1 MADQRK
7 LPMDHPV
14 VVTFLVLAVI
24 TAMSLAAEV
33 LKPLALAV
41 LLSFALAPLAGFFER
56 RRVPRA
62 IAVIVTVGLALGT
75 LSGIGY
81 VVVCQLSTL
90 AYALPS
96 YQKEIQKKVDF
107 LKPSDNTAFSRAQRV
122 AGDVARSLDAPII
135 AGHEAMDVRVIEQPT
150 FRERLQGA
158 VGPYLEFIGVGIF
171 VLILVLFMLMNRE
184 ALGDRIVQLFGQRQ
198 INLTTRTMSELGQRI
213 SHYLATFMVVNM
225 GFGLASARASG

>member
-7 LPMDHPV
+7 SPMDHPV

-41 LLSFALAPLAGFFER
+41 LLSFALAPLSEFFER

-62 IAVIVTVGLALGT
+62 IAVVLTVGVALGS
-75 LSGIGY
+75 LSGISY
-81 VVVCQLSTL
+81 VVVRQLSTL
-90 AYALPS
+90 AYELPS

-122 AGDVARSLDAPII
+122 AGDVVRSLDAPIVARPRGDGR
-135 AGHEAMDVRVIEQPT
+135 AGHRAAHVPRTPPGSRGALPGIHRCWY
-150 FRERLQGA
+150 FRAHPR
-158 VGPYLEFIGVGIF
+158 
-171 VLILVLFMLMNRE
+171 
-184 ALGDRIVQLFGQRQ
+184 
-198 INLTTRTMSELGQRI
+198 S
-213 SHYLATFMVVNM
+213 S
-225 GFGLASARASG
+225 SC